1 MSQSSD
7 VSIIEESLDEFPE
20 AQPIPDS
27 MPRLNSNTTSRGKG
41 KKAVSGSGRTGG
53 GVAGSHGARVG
64 AGGGGSAGG
73 SGSSRV
79 RNGRVV
85 GENDGEDH
93 VDGENKFVN
102 IARVL
107 FQETARLTPMKRKT
121 QQLAQ
126 DLLEAR
132 NKVHDTRALLAEQEM
147 HVEKLEKEHATTET
161 LTHDLEATVSNL
173 NDDMNASLKSLTEAG
188 NDAEKD

>member
-107 FQETARLTPMKRKT
+107 FQETARLTPSI
-121 QQLAQ
+121 
-126 DLLEAR
+126 
-132 NKVHDTRALLAEQEM
+132 
-147 HVEKLEKEHATTET
+147 
-161 LTHDLEATVSNL
+161 ATVHTQPL
-173 NDDMNASLKSLTEAG
+173 PI
-188 NDAEKD
+188 